1 MAEELG
7 EKTEEPTPH
16 RMNKARDEGQVAW
29 SKDFA
34 SFVVL
39 CSGTIALMLLAMF
52 GTGLLKDWLAFG
64 LNRATGGF
72 DDGLRSFRDAGLGF
86 AMVVFPVAGLV
97 TLLAAAGGFLQVGF
111 RPTTK
116 SIGFKPEKLNP
127 VKGFQRILGPEG
139 FVRGALDS
147 GKVLLLLLVAG
158 AHLAWRQ
165 DAVRSVL
172 QLEIKP
178 GMVLAFQLLIETA
191 GAMLLM
197 LVLLAGV
204 DFVWQRKQHRKKLRM
219 TKKEVRDESKELQGD
234 AQMKSRR
241 QQFHRQLARQRIE
254 SEVPLADVVVTNPTH
269 FSVALRYE
277 PGRTDVPVV
286 CAKGADDLAFR
297 IRRLALE
304 HDVPVLERPPLA
316 RALWRE
322 VAVGDSVPVTHFEA
336 VAEVLAYVWKLQ
348 GRDLTGVRGAEAR

>member
-39 CSGTIALMLLAMF
+39 CSGTIALMLLAML
-52 GTGLLKDWLAFG
+52 GTGFLKDWLAFG

-86 AMVVFPVAGLV
+86 AMVVFPVAGVV

-116 SIGFKPEKLNP
+116 TIGLKPEKLNP

-165 DAVRSVL
+165 DAIRSVL

-178 GMVLAFQLLIETA
+178 GMVLAFQLLMETA

-204 DFVWQRKQHRKKLRM
+204 DVVWQRKQHRKKLRM

-322 VAVGDSVPVTHFEA
+322 VAVGDPVPVTHFEA

-348 GRDLTGVRGAEAR
+348 GRDLTGVQSAEAR

>member
-1 MAEELG
+1 
-7 EKTEEPTPH
+7 
-16 RMNKARDEGQVAW
+16 MNLR
-29 SKDFA
+29 
-34 SFVVL
+34 L
-39 CSGTIALMLLAMF
+39 RLMRLL
-52 GTGLLKDWLAFG
+52 
-64 LNRATGGF
+64 
-72 DDGLRSFRDAGLGF
+72 
-86 AMVVFPVAGLV
+86 
-97 TLLAAAGGFLQVGF
+97 
-111 RPTTK
+111 
-116 SIGFKPEKLNP
+116 
-127 VKGFQRILGPEG
+127 
-139 FVRGALDS
+139 VR
-147 GKVLLLLLVAG
+147 LLLLLVAG

-165 DAVRSVL
+165 DAIRSVL

-178 GMVLAFQLLIETA
+178 GMVLAFQLLMETA

-322 VAVGDSVPVTHFEA
+322 VAVGDPVPVTHFEA

>member
-1 MAEELG
+1 MSEELG
-7 EKTEEPTPH
+7 EKTEEPTQN
-16 RMNKARDEGQVAW
+16 RMDKARDEGQVAW

-39 CSGTIALMLLAMF
+39 FAGTISLMLLAML
-52 GTGLLKDWLAFG
+52 GTGILKDWLAFG
-64 LNRATGGF
+64 INRATGDF
-72 DDGLRSFRDAGLGF
+72 DDGLRSFRDAGIGF
-86 AMVVFPVAGLV
+86 SMVVFPVAGLV
-97 TLLAAAGGFLQVGF
+97 MLLAAAGGFLQVGF

-116 SIGFKPEKLNP
+116 TIGFKPEKLDP

-139 FVRGALDS
+139 FVRGAIDS

-158 AHLAWRQ
+158 AHMAWRHE
-165 DAVRSVL
+165 AIRSIL
-172 QLEIKP
+172 SLDLKP
-178 GMVLAFQLLIETA
+178 GMVLTFQLLIETA
-191 GAMLLM
+191 AAMLLM
-197 LVLLAGV
+197 LVVLAGI
-204 DFVWQRKQHRKKLRM
+204 DFVWQRKRHRKKLRM

-234 AQMKSRR
+234 AQMKARR

-254 SEVPLADVVVTNPTH
+254 SEVPRADVIVTNPTH

-277 PGRTDVPVV
+277 PGQTDVPVV

-297 IRRLALE
+297 IRRLAIE

-322 VAVGDSVPVTHFEA
+322 VAVGEPVPVAHFEA

-348 GRDLTGVRGAEAR
+348 GRDLTGVPSAEAR

>member
-72 DDGLRSFRDAGLGF
+72 DDGLCSFRDAGLGF

-116 SIGFKPEKLNP
+116 TIGFKPEKLNP

-147 GKVLLLLLVAG
+147 GKVLLLLLGRSAFG
-158 AHLAWRQ
+158 LATGCG
-165 DAVRSVL
+165 SF
-172 QLEIKP
+172 
-178 GMVLAFQLLIETA
+178 G
-191 GAMLLM
+191 
-197 LVLLAGV
+197 
-204 DFVWQRKQHRKKLRM
+204 
-219 TKKEVRDESKELQGD
+219 
-234 AQMKSRR
+234 
-241 QQFHRQLARQRIE
+241 
-254 SEVPLADVVVTNPTH
+254 
-269 FSVALRYE
+269 
-277 PGRTDVPVV
+277 
-286 CAKGADDLAFR
+286 
-297 IRRLALE
+297 
-304 HDVPVLERPPLA
+304 
-316 RALWRE
+316 
-322 VAVGDSVPVTHFEA
+322 VAVGNQAWHGVGLPAFNGNRGGHVAHAGA
-336 VAEVLAYVWKLQ
+336 V
-348 GRDLTGVRGAEAR
+348 GRH